1 VVKNIIY
8 GIILHIKYLFSI
20 INVCPVIG
28 GSFMSE
34 EPLYDVEEFW
44 KFKMRVGLVKK
55 AERIPKS
62 KKLIKLTVDFGDH
75 ERTIVA
81 GIGDQYNA
89 EDLEGKKMIFVVNL
103 KPKKLMGVESQ
114 GMLVVA
120 EDEKTGKVYLIT
132 VDDAPVGAKVW

>member
-1 VVKNIIY
+1 MVKNIIY

-81 GIGDQYNA
+81 GIGDQY
-89 EDLEGKKMIFVVNL
+89 L
-103 KPKKLMGVESQ
+103 S
-114 GMLVVA
+114 
-120 EDEKTGKVYLIT
+120 LIHI
-132 VDDAPVGAKVW
+132 